1 MEEDDAVYLCQVK
14 VGINDMITERV
25 KLNVKTPV
33 KILDSSTTEL
43 TVVEGQSASMECDTS
58 GYPAPAVE
66 WSRTDGR
73 VMFNSQTKAT
83 LLLAFFHPTATTS
96 ARLPGRSR
104 TWADACASVGVSCC

>member
-1 MEEDDAVYLCQVK
+1 MTEIVCSYVSVNNEIVITLKIDKIVEEDDAVYLCQVK
-14 VGINDMITERV
+14 VGINDMITKRV

-73 VMFNSQTKAT
+73 VMFNRQT
-83 LLLAFFHPTATTS
+83 TATG
-96 ARLPGRSR
+96 ANL
-104 TWADACASVGVSCC
+104 V